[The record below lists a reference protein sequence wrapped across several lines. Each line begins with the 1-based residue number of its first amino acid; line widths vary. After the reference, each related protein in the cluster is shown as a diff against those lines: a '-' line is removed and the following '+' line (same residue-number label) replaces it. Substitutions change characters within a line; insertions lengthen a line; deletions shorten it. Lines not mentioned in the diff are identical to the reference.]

1 MLLTA
6 LTPTESLN
14 KAYRLQSGNR
24 EQIDRFKTNFTKLLS
39 LINERESEENV
50 KSHLMDFL
58 KEVYYNGAALGET
71 YLVAQKGKTDF
82 VIHSGKDANT
92 PAGVLFEVKRP
103 ANKGEMITRRNLN
116 TKAFHELLLYY
127 FRERLDA
134 QNSDIRYCV
143 ITNIYEWFIFDAAL
157 IDRLFFRDAQ
167 LMREYKAWA
176 TKQKVSTNND
186 LFYNEIAKP
195 FLAALDRDGG
205 PLEIAFTY
213 FDLRAFQTVV
223 ADADD
228 ANDKLL
234 LPLYKVLSP
243 THLLKLPTATDS
255 NRLNPK
261 FYSELL
267 HLIGLEEVKEG
278 GKKVIRRK
286 EAGKRDE
293 GSLLENAL
301 IELDSSG
308 KFYQLH
314 DRSQY
319 GATTDEQLFSVALE
333 LCITWVNRILF
344 LKLLESQLVKYH
356 RATNGNGNKDY
367 TFLNRETIP
376 DFDELNK
383 LFFRVLARK
392 PSERQ
397 ASIQTKFG
405 RVPYLNSSLFEP
417 TDMENESIGVN
428 QLDNGLTLP
437 VLRNSVLND
446 NPAYRNIGAI
456 STLSYLFAFL
466 DAYDFA
472 SESRETIQEKNRTL
486 INASVLGLIF
496 EKING
501 YKDGSFYTPGFITE
515 YMCRETIRKAVVQKF
530 NEAKGWDCADFAAL
544 ENKNLDRAEANNLIN
559 EIRICDPA
567 VGSGHFLVS
576 ALNELIAVKS
586 DLGVLQDET
595 GKRLRDYTVSILND
609 ELIVQDEDETPFQYV
624 LQATGKPTPERQRV
638 QKTLFHEKQTI
649 IENCLFGVDINPNS
663 VKICRLRLWI
673 ELLKNAYYTDESG
686 FRELET
692 LPNIDINIKQGNSLL
707 SKFSLTED
715 LSDVF
720 RKQKFTLRMYKDAV
734 AAYKNAPN
742 KEAKAELQRFINE
755 IKSQF
760 RETVYN
766 QDPRRKKLAKLR
778 GERMLLDSELSI
790 FDSVKD
796 PKLIEFEKKRYDKLI
811 DQSETEIAD
820 IENNALYRGSFEWRF
835 EFPEVLNDKG
845 DFVGFDA
852 IIGNPP
858 YIRQE
863 ELGESKALLKR
874 DFPKTYAG
882 TADLYVMFVEH
893 GLRILRPNGQ
903 FVFIIPNKWMRA
915 GYGVNL
921 RKWLKTLAIEQ
932 IADFGDLPV
941 FDEATTYPSILS
953 IRNAPAST
961 HFQAVQINTLQY
973 ANGLA
978 NYILTNRFDVKTAGL
993 QDEGWQLTN
1002 VAVQE
1007 LMAKLR
1013 ASGKPLGEYVNG
1025 KIFYGIK
1032 TGLNE
1037 AFVID
1042 AATKDRL
1049 IFEDPRSAEVIKPF
1063 LAGRDI
1069 KRYQTPTVDK
1079 YLILFRNGSTR
1090 EKFGRIDED
1099 KAWSRLQMAY
1109 PAICKRLQAFLTPA
1123 KARTDKGEYWWEL
1136 RACAYYDEFEKHKLV
1151 YPNICKQPEFVLSTN
1166 SDYTNQKCFI
1176 IPGNDKYLL
1185 AILNSTVTYFLFQQ
1199 ILPMLSGGFYEPS
1212 GIYFKTFPIPQ
1223 ISPEQKEPLIDIV
1236 NQILT
1241 VKAVNQ
1247 TADTSALEAEI
1258 DRLVYALYELTDE
1271 EIAIVEG

>member
-1 MLLTA
+1 MLLKA
-6 LTPTESLN
+6 LNPTESLE
-14 KAYRLQSGNR
+14 KTYRLQAGNR

-50 KSHLMDFL
+50 KSHLMNFL
-58 KEVYYNGAALGET
+58 NEVYYKDAH
-71 YLVAQKGKTDF
+71 LVAQKGKTDF
-82 VIHSGKDANT
+82 VIHSGKDAST

-103 ANKGEMITRRNLN
+103 ANKGEMVTRQNLN

-157 IDRLFFRDAQ
+157 IDRLFFRDAH

-176 TKQKVSTNND
+176 TKQKVSTNNE
-186 LFYNEIAKP
+186 LFYTEIAKP
-195 FLAALDRDGG
+195 FMAGLDE
-205 PLEIAFTY
+205 EITFTY
-213 FDLRAFQTVV
+213 FDLRAFQTIVT
-223 ADADD
+223 DADTE
-228 ANDKLL
+228 NDKAL

-286 EAGKRDE
+286 EVGKRDE
-293 GSLLENAL
+293 GSLLENAI

-319 GATTDEQLFSVALE
+319 GATTDDQLFSVALE
-333 LCITWVNRILF
+333 LCITWINRILF

-356 RATNGNGNKDY
+356 SGNKEY

-392 PSERQ
+392 PVERQ

-405 RVPYLNSSLFEP
+405 RIPYLNSSLFEP
-417 TDMENESIGVN
+417 TELENDSIGVN

-437 VLRNSVLND
+437 ILRNSVLSD
-446 NPAYRNIGAI
+446 NPAYRNTKEI

-530 NEAKGWDCADFAAL
+530 NDAKGWDCADFAAL
-544 ENKNLDRAEANNLIN
+544 ENKDLNRVEANNLIN

-595 GKRLRDYTVSILND
+595 GKRLKDYTVSILND

-624 LQATGKPTPERQRV
+624 LQATGKPTAERQRV

-686 FRELET
+686 FTELET

-720 RKQKFTLRMYKDAV
+720 RKQKFTLKSYKDAV

-766 QDPRRKKLAKLR
+766 RDPRRKKLAKLR
-778 GERMLLDSELSI
+778 GERILLDSELSI

-811 DQSETEIAD
+811 EQTETDIAD

-835 EFPEVLNDKG
+835 EFPEVLDDKG
-845 DFVGFDA
+845 DFIGFDA

-858 YIRQE
+858 YIRIQE
-863 ELGESKALLKR
+863 LQNEIRIVDYYKRTFAGSQQGNYDIYILFIELGISISR
-874 DFPKTYAG
+874 QAG
-882 TADLYVMFVEH
+882 KLCY
-893 GLRILRPNGQ
+893 IL
-903 FVFIIPNKWMRA
+903 PNKFMNA
-915 GYGVNL
+915 NYGEPI
-921 RKWLKTLAIEQ
+921 RKIIAEKSYLESIVHFGHIQ
-932 IADFGDLPV
+932 I
-941 FDEATTYPSILS
+941 FDDATTYTCLLSLTKQQHSTFTFQKVTDLKYWRVTHGQFTAIRSDTLTEKEWHVLEGAELSLYQKLFGQQSTLEEVTERIFQGLKTSADKIYIVEELSRQADKIKVFCPFDNKEYWLEDELLFTLIKGGEGKRFSILK
-953 IRNAPAST
+953 
-961 HFQAVQINTLQY
+961 
-973 ANGLA
+973 
-978 NYILTNRFDVKTAGL
+978 TNRLILYPYSLIYSKL
-993 QDEGWQLTN
+993 LTSAYIEQHLPLTWAYLN
-1002 VAVQE
+1002 THKLYLENRENGKMKGEKWFGYVYPKALEVIHKPKIFTPDI
-1007 LMAKLR
+1007 ALR
-1013 ASGKPLGEYVNG
+1013 ASFSYDTNG
-1025 KIFYGIK
+1025 SKFFTGGAAGGYGI
-1032 TGLNE
+1032 
-1037 AFVID
+1037 V
-1042 AATKDRL
+1042 
-1049 IFEDPRSAEVIKPF
+1049 PKPH
-1063 LAGRDI
+1063 I
-1069 KRYQTPTVDK
+1069 
-1079 YLILFRNGSTR
+1079 
-1090 EKFGRIDED
+1090 
-1099 KAWSRLQMAY
+1099 
-1109 PAICKRLQAFLTPA
+1109 
-1123 KARTDKGEYWWEL
+1123 
-1136 RACAYYDEFEKHKLV
+1136 
-1151 YPNICKQPEFVLSTN
+1151 N
-1166 SDYTNQKCFI
+1166 SL
-1176 IPGNDKYLL
+1176 YLL
-1185 AILNSTVTYFLFQQ
+1185 ALLNGSITTWAISKTSTQMRGGYFSFESRF
-1199 ILPMLSGGFYEPS
+1199 IRSLPIKNLSE
-1212 GIYFKTFPIPQ
+1212 K
-1223 ISPEQKEPLIDIV
+1223 EQAPFIKIV

-1241 VKAVNQ
+1241 AKSADP
-1247 TADTSALEAEI
+1247 TADTLVLETEI
-1258 DRLVYALYELTDE
+1258 DRLVYALYGLTDE
-1271 EIAIVEG
+1271 EIAIVEHCT